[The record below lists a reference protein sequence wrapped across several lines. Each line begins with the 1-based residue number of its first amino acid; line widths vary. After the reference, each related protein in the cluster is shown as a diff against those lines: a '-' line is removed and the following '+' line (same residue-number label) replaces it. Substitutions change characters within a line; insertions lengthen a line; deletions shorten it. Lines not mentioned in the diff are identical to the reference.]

1 MRFGLNQ
8 TDNEQRID
16 FNRLRRERLEKAQQA
31 LMDSD
36 ADALLLF
43 DMNNVRY
50 TTSTWLGEWARDKL
64 VRYSIVLPEGQPL
77 LFEFGSAVPHKKAY
91 CPWIADTTYPS
102 DSAMRGSIHPECRIE
117 DRITDFLVKTLRE
130 AGLPDKA
137 RIGVDG

>member
-16 FNRLRRERLEKAQQA
+16 FNRLRSERLAKAQKA
-31 LMDSD
+31 LAESE

-50 TTSTWLGEWARDKL
+50 TTSTWLGEWGRDKL

-77 LFEFGSAVPHKKAY
+77 LFE
-91 CPWIADTTYPS
+91 
-102 DSAMRGSIHPECRIE
+102 
-117 DRITDFLVKTLRE
+117 
-130 AGLPDKA
+130 
-137 RIGVDG
+137 